1 VRLLFERLESGLI
14 TPQATIQP
22 LSLLWYDSLNA
33 NGLPR
38 PACKCSL
45 RRPHFPTGTI
55 RSMPMVSLE
64 QHESAHY
71 GALLPL
77 RYDSLDANGLP
88 RLLLVESCLL
98 GFVTFFIAY
107 ELQAMRRQGL
117 RSYWSDKSNWYER
130 SDCP

>member
-1 VRLLFERLESGLI
+1 M
-14 TPQATIQP
+14 QALTTAP
-22 LSLLWYDSLNA
+22 SL
-33 NGLPR
+33 
-38 PACKCSL
+38 
-45 RRPHFPTGTI
+45 PH
-55 RSMPMVSLE
+55 
-64 QHESAHY
+64 
-71 GALLPL
+71 

-107 ELQAMRRQGL
+107 ELQAMRREGL